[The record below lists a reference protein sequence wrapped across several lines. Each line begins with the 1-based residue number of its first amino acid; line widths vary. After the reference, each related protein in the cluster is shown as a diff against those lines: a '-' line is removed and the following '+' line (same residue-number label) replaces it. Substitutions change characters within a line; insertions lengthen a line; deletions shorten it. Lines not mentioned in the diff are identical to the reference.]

1 MSDSMLDLMAE
12 HQILGSARGKAAGPL
27 SMVLLRSLTDADL
40 EVLAN
45 PPTKGIGGGELKRL
59 RTSHHHLARLL
70 AEGCKPGECSA
81 ITGYSPSRV
90 SVLQADPA
98 MQELIA
104 YYKEQVNAKYLDVHE
119 RLAVLGG
126 SAIDEIKERMEENP
140 GDISTG
146 QLLAIAEFSFDRSV
160 APPKGGKSAVGV
172 SVAGA
177 ISVNL
182 NFNTALPQAAAAA
195 PGQML
200 DITPKDD

>member
-1 MSDSMLDLMAE
+1 MSDALLDLMAE
-12 HQILGSARGKAAGPL
+12 HAILGSARGKSAGPL
-27 SMVLLRSLTDADL
+27 SMVLLRELTDADY

-45 PPTKGIGGGELKRL
+45 PPSKGIASGELKRL

-104 YYKEQVNAKYLDVHE
+104 YYKEQVQAKYLDVHE

-140 GDISTG
+140 GEISTG
-146 QLLAIAEFSFDRSV
+146 QLLSIAEFAFDRSV
-160 APPKGGKSAVGV
+160 APAKGGKNAAGAGAVGP
-172 SVAGA
+172 
-177 ISVNL
+177 IQVNL
-182 NFNTALPQAAAAA
+182 NFNTAKADGDGPSV
-195 PGQML
+195 ML
-200 DITPKDD
+200 DITPKEP